1 MANTTEALAAFARW
15 DLFRNSMLRF
25 IENYDALLSPVMP
38 YPALLHGTGFDDDKR
53 IGFGY
58 AQMHNLTGW
67 PTATVRIGTSPEGL
81 PIGVQVAARP
91 WREDVALALVGYLE
105 QTFGG
110 WKMPPSI

>member
-1 MANTTEALAAFARW
+1 MLLRLMATTTEVLAAFVRC

-53 IGFGY
+53 IGSGC

-67 PTATVRIGTSPEGL
+67 SAATVRVGISPEGL
-81 PIGVQVAARP
+81 PMAFRLPPGRGART
-91 WREDVALALVGYLE
+91 WRWPCSA
-105 QTFGG
+105 
-110 WKMPPSI
+110 S

>member
-1 MANTTEALAAFARW
+1 
-15 DLFRNSMLRF
+15 MLRF

-38 YPALLHGTGFDDDKR
+38 YPALPHGTGFDDDKR

-91 WREDVALALVGYLE
+91 WREDVALALVWHLE